1 MKVVIIGG
9 GSAGISAAT
18 RLRRM
23 NEQAEIVVLEKSA
36 EFAVANCGLTYLLS
50 GLVKDKDEL
59 IGATIEQMR
68 SIFRIDVRL
77 GNEVIGINRAEKRI
91 MILNHQSET
100 YDKLIIA
107 TGALQL
113 RPDIEGILGD
123 NIFTIHSISGIGKIR
138 DYYFGTEAA
147 RVLILGAGSVG
158 IETAEAFAALKAKV
172 SLIDMNSH
180 ILPNLD
186 KDMAEIV
193 ENELQN
199 KGVKLYLNTQVRS
212 FGGTEAKLSNG
223 RKLKYDMAIIATGT
237 KPDLKLPIMADLEI
251 GKSGGIKVNKYM
263 QTSDADIYACGDNT
277 EIINP
282 ITNRPERRSNASY
295 ALKQARI
302 AADHIC
308 GQKSEPLNFAGT
320 DIVKVFDYAAASTG
334 CSETQLQAAGIRY
347 HRLYLQQNN
356 HAGYYQNVQ
365 KLHLKLLF
373 AADGQILGMQAIGK
387 DGVPERINAVSA
399 LVQHNGTIND
409 LLNLE
414 VAYSPPFANAK
425 DALNNL
431 GSLAQE
437 VLSGKLHTLSAI
449 DKDTVLVDIRAPENY
464 ALGHRPGAINFPL
477 SYLRESYPLL
487 PKNKKMAL
495 YDNSGYGAYIAY
507 QILSQRGFENVY
519 MLNRIQ
525 Q

>member
-23 NEQAEIVVLEKSA
+23 NEKAQIIVLEKSD
-36 EFAVANCGLTYLLS
+36 EFAVANCGLTYLLA
-50 GLVKDKDEL
+50 GLIKSKDEL

-68 SIFRIDVRL
+68 DVFRIDVRL
-77 GNEVIGINRAEKRI
+77 GNEVIGIDRSEKRV

-113 RPDIEGILGD
+113 RPDINGILGD
-123 NIFTIHSISGIGKIR
+123 NIFTIRSISGIGKIR
-138 DYYFGTEAA
+138 DYYFGTGAL

-158 IETAEAFAALKAKV
+158 IEAAEAFSALKAKV
-172 SLIDMNSH
+172 YLIDMSNH
-180 ILPNLD
+180 ILPNMD

-193 ENELQN
+193 EQELKD
-199 KGVKLYLNTQVRS
+199 KGIKLYLNTQVRS
-212 FGGTEAKLSNG
+212 FGSTEVKLSSG
-223 RKLKYDMAIIATGT
+223 KKLKYDMAIIATGN
-237 KPDLKLPIMADLEI
+237 KPDIKLPIMADL
-251 GKSGGIKVNKYM
+251 GVGQSGGIKTNKFM
-263 QTSDADIYACGDNT
+263 QTNDADIYACGDNV
-277 EIINP
+277 EIINK
-282 ITNRPERRSNASY
+282 ITNRPERWSNASS
-295 ALKQARI
+295 ALKQARV

-308 GQKSEPLNFAGT
+308 GEKGEFSNFIGT
-320 DIVKVFDYAAASTG
+320 DIIKVFDYIAATTG
-334 CSETQLQAAGIRY
+334 CSETKLQAAGIKY
-347 HRLYLQQNN
+347 HRLYLRQNN
-356 HAGYYQNVQ
+356 HAGYYPNAQ

-373 AADGQILGMQAIGK
+373 AADGQILGFQAVGK
-387 DGVPERINAVSA
+387 AGVPERINAVSA
-399 LVQHNGTIND
+399 LIQRGGSISD
-409 LLNLE
+409 LINLE

-449 DKDTVLVDIRAPENY
+449 DKDTLLVDIRSPESF
-464 ALGHRPGAINFPL
+464 ARGHQPGAINFPL
-477 SYLRESYPLL
+477 PYLRESYPLL

-507 QILSQRGFENVY
+507 QILAQRGFDNVY
-519 MLNRIQ
+519 MLNHVQ
-525 Q
+525 